1 MRSKLC
7 EVGAA
12 MQLLGIAIVAAA
24 LLAIARE
31 SVETIRRVLPAEASS
46 APEGFARWLR
56 ACAFSSECRRG
67 VSWVFRRTLRT
78 HASFLSVTSLVG
90 VGLEVLGRMWRARAA
105 GLRSSAGCARYAS
118 LVEIWRLACQ
128 SGEAWLP
135 LGYAPFP
142 RFLRAWA
149 RRSART
155 GIRHLLSGPLVRL
168 PTEDLARHVLT
179 VGLTGSHKT
188 TAVVLPIVLE
198 AARHGV
204 SVVALDLKYGEGDSL
219 VGAAQEWQRWARDV
233 LVFAPLDTATLRWN
247 PLVGCRSIGDGQRI
261 ASQLFDDLESSDPGM
276 VYWMGAERHVC
287 AALCHAVTV
296 DGGPPTLGRVR
307 SLCESGPGVIH
318 AFVGAHPHAAQLMAR
333 LGAYLAMLPK
343 DQAGILQGIAARLEA
358 WGDDAVCAATGQGAP
373 WEHVDL
379 GRLRRE
385 PVLLIVG
392 VPQAALGRLRW
403 LCRLFLR
410 DLAVHLLRPRDADE
424 AVRVLLVLE
433 ELPAWGALPG
443 LADHLATYRSRQ
455 VSVVA
460 TLQSTAQGEHVYG
473 RAGWAAIEANLVT
486 KLYLPSLADGDAE
499 RLSQVLGMAPG
510 EDVAHSRGW
519 GAAGYRGGEQRR
531 AIPVPLGRAEELRGG
546 ALETDEVLVRFGR
559 MPPARLWCPPFYLR
573 PPYVGRSPDRLPRTP
588 DLAVY
593 HHLWIRRANGSAAP
607 SPPPAPETPTAPPR
621 SPAVG
626 GHPQG
631 SDPPAPPSKDAPTP
645 ADISSPAVG
654 GHPQGS
660 DPPAPPSEDAPTP
673 ADISELHRFLEVLI
687 HAQRDRP
694 DALRGVRVRG
704 RLIEVRVDPRAV
716 SRACG
721 RPEVMHALAR
731 RWSALRWVR
740 RVRPSFV
747 LSRRALD
754 ALDSRLARRL
764 ESSIG
769 DGGAKP

>member
-1 MRSKLC
+1 LCGERRVRSKLRD
-7 EVGAA
+7 VGAA
-12 MQLLGIAIVAAA
+12 MQLLGLAIVAAA

-31 SVETIRRVLPAEASS
+31 SVETIRRVLPAEVSS
-46 APEGFARWLR
+46 VPEGFAHWLR

-67 VSWVFRRTLRT
+67 VSWLFRRTLRM
-78 HASFLSVTSLVG
+78 HASFLMVTSLAG
-90 VGLEVLGRMWRARAA
+90 VGLEVLGRMCRARA

-118 LVEIWRLACQ
+118 LVEVWRLACQ

-142 RFLRAWA
+142 RILRAWA

-179 VGLTGSHKT
+179 IGLTGSHKT
-188 TAVVLPIVLE
+188 TAVVLPMVLE

-233 LVFAPLDTATLRWN
+233 LVFAPLETATLRWN
-247 PLVGCRSIGDGQRI
+247 PLAGCRSIGDGQRI
-261 ASQLFDDLESSDPGM
+261 ASQLFDDLESSDPDM

-318 AFVGAHPHAAQLMAR
+318 AFVRAHPHAAQLTAR

-358 WGDDAVCAATGQGAP
+358 WGDDAVCAATGQAAP

-424 AVRVLLVLE
+424 VVRVLLVLE

-546 ALETDEVLVRFGR
+546 ALATDEILVRFGR

-573 PPYVGRSPDRLPRTP
+573 PRYAGRGPDRLPSTP

-593 HHLWIRRANGSAAP
+593 HHLWIRRANTSAAP
-607 SPPPAPETPTAPPR
+607 PPPPSPEEPTAPAR
-621 SPAVG
+621 SPAVD
-626 GHPQG
+626 GHRQG
-631 SDPPAPPSKDAPTP
+631 SDPPAPTSGNAPTP
-645 ADISSPAVG
+645 ADISG
-654 GHPQGS
+654 
-660 DPPAPPSEDAPTP
+660 
-673 ADISELHRFLEVLI
+673 LHRILEVLI
-687 HAQRDRP
+687 QAQRDRP
-694 DALRGVRVRG
+694 DALRGVRVQG
-704 RLIEVRVDPRAV
+704 RLMEVRVDPRAV

-754 ALDSRLARRL
+754 ALDSRLAQRL
-764 ESSIG
+764 ENSIG